1 MALRVKLPPHS
12 SEQNLSPNW
21 HVICKCTCIVKIEKQ
36 FSGKNKGS
44 KLAMRGFHAVSGDSN
59 SKDGRA
65 IEVIMVIFASAT
77 IISFAIA
84 LLSKSL

>member
-1 MALRVKLPPHS
+1 M
-12 SEQNLSPNW
+12 
-21 HVICKCTCIVKIEKQ
+21 KIEKQ
-36 FSGKNKGS
+36 FSGKNEGS
-44 KLAMRGFHAVSGDSN
+44 RLGMRGFHAVSGDSD

-65 IEVIMVIFASAT
+65 LEAIMVIFASAA

>member
-1 MALRVKLPPHS
+1 M
-12 SEQNLSPNW
+12 
-21 HVICKCTCIVKIEKQ
+21 KIEKQ
-36 FSGKNKGS
+36 FSGKNEGS
-44 KLAMRGFHAVSGDSN
+44 KKLGMRGFHAISGDSN
-59 SKDGRA
+59 SKHGRA

>member
-1 MALRVKLPPHS
+1 M
-12 SEQNLSPNW
+12 
-21 HVICKCTCIVKIEKQ
+21 KIEKQ
-36 FSGKNKGS
+36 FSGKNEDS
-44 KLAMRGFHAVSGDSN
+44 KLGMRGFHAIIGDSD
-59 SKDGRA
+59 SKNGRA

>member
-1 MALRVKLPPHS
+1 M
-12 SEQNLSPNW
+12 
-21 HVICKCTCIVKIEKQ
+21 KCDLKCIVKIEKQ
-36 FSGKNKGS
+36 FSGKNEGS
-44 KLAMRGFHAVSGDSN
+44 RLGMRGFHAVSGDSD

-65 IEVIMVIFASAT
+65 LEAIMVIFASAA

>member
-1 MALRVKLPPHS
+1 M
-12 SEQNLSPNW
+12 
-21 HVICKCTCIVKIEKQ
+21 KIEKQ
-36 FSGKNKGS
+36 FSGKNEGS
-44 KLAMRGFHAVSGDSN
+44 KLGMRGFHAISGDSN
-59 SKDGRA
+59 SKHGRG

>member
-21 HVICKCTCIVKIEKQ
+21 HVKCNCMGIMKIEKQ

-44 KLAMRGFHAVSGDSN
+44 KLGMRGFHALSGDSN